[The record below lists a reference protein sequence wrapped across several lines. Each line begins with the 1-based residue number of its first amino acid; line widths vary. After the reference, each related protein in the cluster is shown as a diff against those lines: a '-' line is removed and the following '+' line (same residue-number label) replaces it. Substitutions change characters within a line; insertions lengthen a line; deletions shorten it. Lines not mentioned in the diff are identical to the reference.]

1 MPRQGL
7 LRRTRQR
14 HHPGTTLLCCEVMKS
29 DGVGRCLSRCRST
42 PNKQPKP
49 YYWLV
54 EEKNMWAARRAAM
67 WLTSPTG
74 ETWCGTR
81 NINQAARR
89 PSSWHGAGGRCPND
103 TVSGTIQEIRHTQ
116 KQNKTSA
123 RFGLGG
129 LHATAQHMMRRADR
143 FAAS

>member
-89 PSSWHGAGGRCPND
+89 PSSWHGAGGLTIRYRGR
-103 TVSGTIQEIRHTQ
+103 SRRYGTR
-116 KQNKTSA
+116 KNKTKQVRGSVSVGCTPP
-123 RFGLGG
+123 RS
-129 LHATAQHMMRRADR
+129 T
-143 FAAS
+143 